1 MAESDSLF
9 ERCWWMYALCRE
21 RLFTDHTD
29 IIAASVRLIDRP
41 GDRAR
46 LLEIG
51 CGPGFYSRRL
61 AAIFPQFDIVG
72 IDTSERLLALA
83 RQYAE
88 RERLVNC
95 RFLRAD
101 VQDLEML
108 RERSDVAIV
117 SRFFLVMSDPGAVL
131 RAIFQALRPGGVL
144 FVAEPT
150 SAVRALTP
158 LCVMRALAPL
168 LGTSGRPVSTV
179 DGHVLSEEGFRRLMD
194 SQPWGQL
201 RIWKDARYQYAHC
214 LKAA

>member
-41 GDRAR
+41 GNRAQ

-61 AAIFPQFDIVG
+61 AALFPHFDILG
-72 IDTSERLLALA
+72 IDTSERLLTLA

-88 RERLVNC
+88 RERLINC

-101 VQDLEML
+101 VQDLELL
-108 RERSDVAIV
+108 RERSD
-117 SRFFLVMSDPGAVL
+117 
-131 RAIFQALRPGGVL
+131 
-144 FVAEPT
+144 
-150 SAVRALTP
+150 
-158 LCVMRALAPL
+158 
-168 LGTSGRPVSTV
+168 
-179 DGHVLSEEGFRRLMD
+179 
-194 SQPWGQL
+194 
-201 RIWKDARYQYAHC
+201 
-214 LKAA
+214 